1 MVKYAALARN
11 LLDVAYVLL
20 LAIFLKPEDY
30 GAYVTSI
37 YTFYFSNITFSAT
50 TVDYAGGLKKNPTLV
65 FVIHLF

>member
-20 LAIFLKPEDY
+20 LVIFLKPEDY

-37 YTFYFSNITFSAT
+37 YTFYFFKYYFQRHNS
-50 TVDYAGGLKKNPTLV
+50 
-65 FVIHLF
+65 